1 MSNHAE
7 FQEKYAVT
15 VITRIFYSVN
25 KCHSGRITSR
35 QVRRSDLLE
44 AFSLVD
50 EEEDINKVTRY
61 FSYEHFYVLYCR
73 FWELDHDR
81 DYKITRE
88 DLLKYG
94 DHSLSHM
101 IVDRIFDAAPRPFEQ
116 EKVDRDFLSY
126 EDFIYFMPSKTK
138 HTKGDSVEQFLKDM
152 NHLKT
157 LDNPLLTPTHT
168 RTDSSYTR
176 TWTNE
181 DWVRHQVRSF
191 FRYKRHCL
199 SWTKS
204 PTARAVLPTVFVVCL
219 WASLVSL
226 VTSRT
231 PILQVF
237 IQKASFFS
245 GMAAFS
251 APISLLLALRT
262 NRAMDRLLDARRQFG
277 IMARAVLSLASL
289 TTVYIAPVDLDKALL
304 LGRYLCIY
312 GWIMKG
318 CVRGEDDTSVC
329 RALLP
334 PEEAQ
339 WLSNTFS
346 DTPTSILLRLRQ
358 VIASVVDKLPLS
370 AATAMEESIC
380 ELETVLGVC
389 KRLLGSPIPPTYT
402 RHTSRVLCLFLGF
415 LPVAMV
421 GSGVSFLATLLN
433 CALISYVFVGIDEIG
448 VEIEHPFPLLPM
460 YHLSSA
466 IQNNVAN
473 QFLSMAMGPPQP

>member
-1 MSNHAE
+1 
-7 FQEKYAVT
+7 
-15 VITRIFYSVN
+15 
-25 KCHSGRITSR
+25 
-35 QVRRSDLLE
+35 
-44 AFSLVD
+44 
-50 EEEDINKVTRY
+50 
-61 FSYEHFYVLYCR
+61 
-73 FWELDHDR
+73 
-81 DYKITRE
+81 
-88 DLLKYG
+88 
-94 DHSLSHM
+94 
-101 IVDRIFDAAPRPFEQ
+101 
-116 EKVDRDFLSY
+116 
-126 EDFIYFMPSKTK
+126 MPSKTK